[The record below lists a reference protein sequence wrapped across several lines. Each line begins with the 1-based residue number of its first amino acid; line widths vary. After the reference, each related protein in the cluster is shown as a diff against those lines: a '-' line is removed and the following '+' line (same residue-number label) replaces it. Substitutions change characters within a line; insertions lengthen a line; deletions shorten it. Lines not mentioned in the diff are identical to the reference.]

1 MTLMCNQPPIPSRY
15 PLIATLA
22 LTLALVTPAEAYTY
36 MIEIS
41 WVKTYWHD
49 KAADINPNTS
59 SDPTWLTV
67 YDGALY
73 FAANDGEHGRE
84 LWKYDGSTAS
94 LVADI
99 NPGGHSHPWD
109 LTVYDGRQGSVPAYL
124 TVYDGALYFAANDG
138 EHGRE
143 LWKYDGTTASLVTDV
158 QPGSGW
164 SSPHLLIVYD
174 GALYFRADVGS
185 GSDLWRY
192 DGNTASFA
200 ADLSNFCCLY
210 WGRPQAVYDGALY
223 FGDYPTGKCADL
235 CRFDGVTASPAA
247 DLAPLQGGKLV
258 GWLTV
263 YDGDLYFGAD
273 HDLYGTELW
282 KYDGNSASFVGDI
295 NPGPKQSHPS
305 WLTEYH
311 GELYFQGREEAHG
324 TELYRYSGS
333 TASLV
338 ADINSGPASSAPN
351 WLTVFDNA
359 LYFNAN
365 DGADGNIQNYGE
377 LWRHQSSGPF
387 LQIYAEAALLYEKW
401 WEWPI
406 DPTWEVDR
414 SAGTLGLLALAEG
427 APPRLLARRSLDLNR
442 PEPGLV
448 YESSLLD
455 PLGLPSVMAFVT
467 VVFHDASGR
476 VAASEIE
483 VAALPARPSR
493 FEHMSRS
500 PSGDSP
506 LEGEPDTDVRRRLER
521 EARALLEGLE
531 LEKLRAM
538 DVRQFP
544 AANVEEEETKEPVE
558 RRRWPFLPVVIVLA
572 VLFLTW
578 LVLRTRARRSGASR
592 S

>member
-1 MTLMCNQPPIPSRY
+1 M
-15 PLIATLA
+15 
-22 LTLALVTPAEAYTY
+22 
-36 MIEIS
+36 
-41 WVKTYWHD
+41 
-49 KAADINPNTS
+49 
-59 SDPTWLTV
+59 
-67 YDGALY
+67 
-73 FAANDGEHGRE
+73 
-84 LWKYDGSTAS
+84 
-94 LVADI
+94 
-99 NPGGHSHPWD
+99 
-109 LTVYDGRQGSVPAYL
+109 
-124 TVYDGALYFAANDG
+124 
-138 EHGRE
+138 
-143 LWKYDGTTASLVTDV
+143 
-158 QPGSGW
+158 
-164 SSPHLLIVYD
+164 
-174 GALYFRADVGS
+174 
-185 GSDLWRY
+185 
-192 DGNTASFA
+192 
-200 ADLSNFCCLY
+200 
-210 WGRPQAVYDGALY
+210 
-223 FGDYPTGKCADL
+223 
-235 CRFDGVTASPAA
+235 SPAA

-282 KYDGNSASFVGDI
+282 KYDGNSASLVADI
-295 NPGPKQSHPS
+295 NPGP
-305 WLTEYH
+305 
-311 GELYFQGREEAHG
+311 
-324 TELYRYSGS
+324 
-333 TASLV
+333 
-338 ADINSGPASSAPN
+338 ASSVPN
-351 WLTVFDNA
+351 WLTVFDDA

-442 PEPGLV
+442 PQAELV

-506 LEGEPDTDVRRRLER
+506 LEGEPDTDVCRRLER
-521 EARALLEGLE
+521 EARACSKAWNWRSYGPWMSGSF
-531 LEKLRAM
+531 RP
-538 DVRQFP
+538 R
-544 AANVEEEETKEPVE
+544 TW
-558 RRRWPFLPVVIVLA
+558 RRWRP
-572 VLFLTW
+572 
-578 LVLRTRARRSGASR
+578 RSQWCAGGGPSFPW
-592 S
+592 